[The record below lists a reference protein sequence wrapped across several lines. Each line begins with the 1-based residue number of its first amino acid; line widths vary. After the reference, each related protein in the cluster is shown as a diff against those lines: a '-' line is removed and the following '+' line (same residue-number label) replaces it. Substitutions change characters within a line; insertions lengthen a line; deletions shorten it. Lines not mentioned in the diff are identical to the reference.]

1 VWLSGLLSRRLS
13 TLGPP
18 RRLPPWWLWR
28 RLSLG
33 WLLPWLSMGLLLW
46 GLPLRWWPLLGGD
59 VLGLLWSPDVGWCLG
74 VVDVSVARVLVRR
87 AEDVPECEHEADGRD
102 EEGHRRRERRW

>member
-1 VWLSGLLSRRLS
+1 
-13 TLGPP
+13 
-18 RRLPPWWLWR
+18 
-28 RLSLG
+28 
-33 WLLPWLSMGLLLW
+33 
-46 GLPLRWWPLLGGD
+46 